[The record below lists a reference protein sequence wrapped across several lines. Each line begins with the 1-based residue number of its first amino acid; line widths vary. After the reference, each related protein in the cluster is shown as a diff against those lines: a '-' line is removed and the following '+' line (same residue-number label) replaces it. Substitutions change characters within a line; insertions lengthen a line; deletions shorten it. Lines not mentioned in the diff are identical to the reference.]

1 MGRYDIIEEVRKHA
15 SEARTFEEILKFN
28 ENHDRLG
35 RFASS
40 SGSAAGVA
48 GAGKYQKL
56 THADAIAMAKE
67 MGQDQMSNEDVN
79 QMTDRVSGYFGTRNS
94 FTINEDLRESA
105 ENGWDD
111 PILDDMSYA
120 TVEALDRNMRPST
133 RDIQLARMTGDWFLE
148 SLGIDVDPYDYDE
161 KGLEEMQK
169 AVGKVF
175 SNGGYSSTSFDIEKN
190 VFKRRPVQLNINAP
204 KGTKMLVSPDQYDGE
219 VSEAEILLARG
230 TAMKVTGIRP
240 KYRNGSAYGIEVD
253 CEVLID

>member
-1 MGRYDIIEEVRKHA
+1 MSRYDTIEEVRKHA
-15 SEARTFEEILKFN
+15 SEAKTFDEILKFN

-35 RFASS
+35 RFTS
-40 SGSAAGVA
+40 SGGGGAAS
-48 GAGKYQKL
+48 AGKYQKL

-67 MGQDQMSNEDVN
+67 MGQDQMSNADVN
-79 QMTDRVSGYFGTRNS
+79 QMTDRVAGYFGTRNS

-111 PILDDMSYA
+111 PVLDDWSYE

-133 RDIQLARMTGDWFLE
+133 RNIQLARMTGDWFLE
-148 SLGIDVDPYDYDE
+148 SLGIDADPYDYDE

-175 SNGGYSSTSFDIEKN
+175 SNGGYSSTSFDMEKN
-190 VFKRRPVQLNINAP
+190 VFKSRPVKLNINAP
-204 KGTKMLVSPDQYDGE
+204 KGTKMLVSPERYGDE
-219 VSEAEILLARG
+219 IAEAEILLARG